1 VPLVKVLVAT
11 DGSDLAIAA
20 ARRGLRLLA
29 EEQQVTLV
37 HVVAFSELRSA
48 VLGGDSGMAGS
59 VDTPEQAAAQ
69 DEQRL
74 AEADSVLTRTAAT
87 LGVTGAERRVE
98 IGDPATVI
106 CDAAAEL
113 GAAVIVMGTHGR
125 GAVGQMFLGS
135 VSQHVVRH
143 APCPVLLAGSGAR
156 VPPEAALR

>member
-1 VPLVKVLVAT
+1 MNVLIAT
-11 DGSDLAIAA
+11 DGSDLAVAA
-20 ARRGLRLLA
+20 AQHGLRLFA
-29 EEQQVTLV
+29 RDVRVTLL

-48 VLGGDSGMAGS
+48 ILGGDSGMAGS

-74 AEADSVLTRTAAT
+74 AEADSVLTRTATT
-87 LGVTGAERRVE
+87 LGITGAERRVE

-106 CDAAAEL
+106 CDTAAEL

-135 VSQHVVRH
+135 VSQHVVRS
-143 APCPVLLAGSGAR
+143 APCPVLLAGSGTRAS
-156 VPPEAALR
+156 PDAA

>member
-1 VPLVKVLVAT
+1 MKVLIAT

-20 ARRGLRLLA
+20 AQRGLRLLA
-29 EEQQVTLV
+29 RDVRVTLL

-48 VLGGDSGMAGS
+48 ILGGDSGMAGS

-74 AEADSVLTRTAAT
+74 AEADSVLTRTATT
-87 LGVTGAERRVE
+87 LGITGAELRVE

-106 CDAAAEL
+106 CDTAAEL

-135 VSQHVVRH
+135 VSQHVVRS
-143 APCPVLLAGSGAR
+143 APCPVLLAGSGTR
-156 VPPEAALR
+156 VSPDAA